1 MYQQYRGGIR
11 RLRSTG
17 MMQSVGDEARKAVPP
32 SNEPPVV
39 ETSQEEF
46 SPLDLRDRVVV
57 MAVFYEIVKL
67 EHVEKAWYRWSKRQR
82 KGSSDSLWHFLVQE
96 PGVNRD
102 AIYEVAAQIYG
113 FEMADINRLRALA
126 LIRDVSESFSQEQWQ
141 SMIQLLVIPIAVG
154 EDPRSGHARL
164 IFATHDPT
172 RPEVARLLQSF
183 NLTSFDLRYAAP
195 SVISELFNEIFPPEV
210 QDLPFWQ
217 EEELEEEVTMPQKVE
232 PEPIK
237 AARAP
242 SELDP
247 NSLVDWFESVL
258 IATYREQAS
267 EAHIFLNDQDELE
280 IHFRT
285 GEGLRLWRKED
296 TLHPQGLL
304 AYIMDSII
312 KVDDFEPGVAMEV
325 SFQRWIEKDLTRFHI
340 TIQPD
345 DDSDDLKAA
354 TVVIRLLGHRETS
367 EGGMGPWKAH

>member
-11 RLRSTG
+11 RLRATG
-17 MMQSVGDEARKAVPP
+17 MMQSVGDEARKAVLP

-57 MAVFYEIVKL
+57 MAIFYEIVKL
-67 EHVEKAWYRWSKRQR
+67 EHVEKAWRRWSKMQQ
-82 KGSSDSLWHFLVQE
+82 KGSNDSLWNILVQE

-113 FEMADINRLRALA
+113 FEIADINRLRALA

-217 EEELEEEVTMPQKVE
+217 EEELVEEVAMPQKVE

-237 AARAP
+237 AARVPA
-242 SELDP
+242 ELDHH
-247 NSLVDWFESVL
+247 SLVDWFESVL
-258 IATYREQAS
+258 IATYREKAS
-267 EAHIFLNDQDELE
+267 EAHIFLNDKRELE
-280 IHFRT
+280 IHFRVD
-285 GEGLRLWRKED
+285 GGLRLWRKED
-296 TLHPQGLL
+296 TFHPEGLL
-304 AYIMDSII
+304 AYVMDSII
-312 KVDDFEPGVAMEV
+312 KVHDFEPGVAMEV
-325 SFQRWIEKDLTRFHI
+325 SFQRWIERDLTRFHI

-345 DDSDDLKAA
+345 NDSEDLKAA
-354 TVVIRLLGHRETS
+354 TVVIRLLGHREMS